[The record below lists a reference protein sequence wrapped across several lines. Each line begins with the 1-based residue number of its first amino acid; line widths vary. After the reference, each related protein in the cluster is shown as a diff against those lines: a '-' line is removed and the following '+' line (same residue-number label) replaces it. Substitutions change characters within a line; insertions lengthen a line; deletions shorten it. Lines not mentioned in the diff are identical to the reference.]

1 MAGKPCSGISRGSSV
16 RKAIAIP
23 PVSFWQKA
31 ILLGELINGDLE
43 RSPQFENTKKSP

>member
-1 MAGKPCSGISRGSSV
+1 MRNAILLGQRF
-16 RKAIAIP
+16 AIAIT